1 MTGIRQIHILMVRQE
16 LLITNNNTKMKT
28 LVILSVFAMEIGGYQ
43 YAFKDSA
50 TGQTGRMRLPE
61 RMSVGDTVIIDSL
74 YRIEGYIPKR

>member
-1 MTGIRQIHILMVRQE
+1 
-16 LLITNNNTKMKT
+16 
-28 LVILSVFAMEIGGYQ
+28 MEIGGYQ